1 MRIGDTGTRWTH
13 LCIDMQ
19 RMFADET
26 PWYVPWMKEVT
37 PQVEE
42 VAKRHA
48 QRTIFT
54 RFIPPKDAADMTGMW
69 RIYYEKWSEMTYGT
83 LGADMVDL
91 LPALRALTPPA
102 RIFNKMTYS
111 PWVDGRL
118 HGLLSKEGVD
128 TLVMSGG
135 ETEVCVLAAALGAI
149 DLGYKVVL
157 LRDALCSGADNT
169 HDAAL
174 EVLGDRFSVQV
185 EFLQTEEFLRTAN

>member
-1 MRIGDTGTRWTH
+1 MHIGDTETRWAH

-69 RIYYEKWSEMTYGT
+69 RIYYEKWNEMTYDR

-91 LPALRALTPPA
+91 LPDLKALTPPA

-118 HGLLSKEGVD
+118 HGLLSEEGVD

-185 EFLQTEEFLRTAN
+185 EFLQTEEFLRTVN

>member
-1 MRIGDTGTRWTH
+1 MRIGDTGTGWTH

-69 RIYYEKWSEMTYGT
+69 RIYYEKWSEMTYDR
-83 LGADMVDL
+83 LGPDMVDL
-91 LPALRALTPPA
+91 LPALKTLTPPA

-111 PWVDGRL
+111 PWIDGRL
-118 HGLLSKEGVD
+118 HGLLSKEGVE

-149 DLGYKVVL
+149 DLGYKVIL
-157 LRDALCSGADNT
+157 LKDALCSGADNT
-169 HDAAL
+169 HNAAL

-185 EFLQTEEFLRTAN
+185 EVLQTEEFLRIR